1 MEITIHGDVGNV
13 IEHAEAGSTVVGV
26 DKRSIV
32 LNWSNEEQI
41 NQLLQEL
48 HELKKKLSD
57 GKENEYDCTQIDVAV
72 SAIQEK
78 NEPKL
83 RRALKC
89 LGRESINLV
98 EGIAGSV
105 LATLIMQM

>member
-1 MEITIHGDVGNV
+1 MKITINGDVGNV

-32 LNWSNEEQI
+32 LDWSNEEQI
-41 NQLLQEL
+41 NQILQEL
-48 HELKKKLSD
+48 HELKKRLND
-57 GKENEYDCTQIDVAV
+57 AKENEYDCTQIDAAV
-72 SAIQEK
+72 SAIHEK